1 MANPNIAGLTTV
13 KGKTVG
19 VVLSTTNE
27 TNLVT
32 NFSNS
37 GNVLKINSVV
47 ISNVDGTNSAT
58 IDVILNKTANASPAQ
73 TFYLAKSVTV
83 PANSRYVVVTK
94 NLQLYLEENNSIV
107 LQASAANDLQ
117 AICSYE
123 EIS

>member
-107 LQASAANDLQ
+107 LQASDANR
-117 AICSYE
+117 S
-123 EIS
+123 